1 VAPCSLIGV
10 SGVSFREMALDRADL
25 PAYRYAQT
33 IRETPGASFL
43 DMGGLDGGIYT
54 AADIIPS
61 NKYFCKLNIR
71 IEEAKQEWARMIEG
85 GTVDYIYSGRQ
96 VLEGAEKYELAQTID
111 GTLLYRLRAG
121 AGQVAGRQSEVV
133 PPRD

>member
-1 VAPCSLIGV
+1 
-10 SGVSFREMALDRADL
+10 
-25 PAYRYAQT
+25 
-33 IRETPGASFL
+33 
-43 DMGGLDGGIYT
+43 
-54 AADIIPS
+54 
-61 NKYFCKLNIR
+61 
-71 IEEAKQEWARMIEG
+71 MIEG